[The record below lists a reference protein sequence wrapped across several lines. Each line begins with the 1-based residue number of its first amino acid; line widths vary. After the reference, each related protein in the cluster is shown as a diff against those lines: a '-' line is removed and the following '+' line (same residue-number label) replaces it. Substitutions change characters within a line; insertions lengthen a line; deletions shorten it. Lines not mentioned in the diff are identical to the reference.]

1 MISWNSC
8 CSGFHRKSDVNRKRG
23 EYTLL
28 RFISIPPCYI
38 RVVLLVI
45 VRVNQCIIYESTF
58 WNMISW
64 CTHTHTNQLSPT
76 AIFNYNMPSLQSKKC
91 NITQPQQCG
100 VRQVFPW
107 IRISCLYVLCYAFQL
122 PIVQAA
128 FQAIFPIE
136 RWVYAFRWTPSLWWV
151 SNKRFFSCPYIIY
164 TACLR
169 VFGTARGIRRRER
182 RRERVGRGTS
192 HPLRNRT
199 DPSY

>member
-1 MISWNSC
+1 MLLWIPSKVWREPQERGVYPVEVSI
-8 CSGFHRKSDVNRKRG
+8 HPTVLYKS
-23 EYTLL
+23 
-28 RFISIPPCYI
+28 
-38 RVVLLVI
+38 
-45 VRVNQCIIYESTF
+45 CIIDYSLCESMYYLRIYILKYDF
-58 WNMISW
+58 LM

-91 NITQPQQCG
+91 NVTQPQQCG